1 MSETK
6 RITIGK
12 ISRVRGVRGEMV
24 VAPLT
29 DDPDRFSELDEIKI
43 SVGGITREFHLK
55 GAKILADRILIQ
67 LKEIR
72 TPEEAK
78 LLVGGFIEIEKEEL
92 IKPGEG
98 NYFVFDLIGLEVM
111 TVSGD
116 KIGLVKEVIP
126 LPANDI
132 YVVESGDKTYNIP
145 ATKNIVKKIDLA
157 KGVMII
163 ELMEGL
169 LEI

>member
-12 ISRVRGVRGEMV
+12 ICRVRGVKGEMV

-29 DDPDRFSELDEIKI
+29 DDPDRFSELKVINI
-43 SVGGITREFHLK
+43 TVGEITREYHLLSVRK
-55 GAKILADRILIQ
+55 LADRIW
-67 LKEIR
+67 LKLREIN

-78 LLVGGFIEIEKEEL
+78 LLVGGFIEIEKEQL

-98 NYFVFDLIGLEVM
+98 NYFVFDLIGLEVI
-111 TVSGD
+111 TASGE
-116 KIGLVKEVIP
+116 KIGLVKEVIS

-132 YVVESGDKTYNIP
+132 YVVESGNKIYNIP
-145 ATKNIVKKIDLA
+145 ATKDIVKRVDLA

-163 ELMEGL
+163 EPMEGL
-169 LEI
+169 LEL